1 MSKRCIT
8 TNSTIEDLAA
18 KLQGETIET
27 VKGLVELWQDKNN
40 KDWDTYPTASEL
52 NNFRAELRKGSYL
65 GWARTASNS
74 YEVST
79 RGDKRFSALVAKFAE
94 GTIID
99 GVDVGG
105 RTIEDVYQAVIKKSG
120 KGQAPA
126 GTSRLNLNPTGKEIE
141 LIPNL
146 AKSIG

>member
-8 TNSTIEDLAA
+8 TNSTIEELAA
-18 KLQGETIET
+18 KLQGETIES

-79 RGDKRFSALVAKFAE
+79 KGDKRFSALVAKFAD
-94 GTIID
+94 GTIVD

-105 RTIEDVYQAVIKKSG
+105 RTIEDVYQTVIKKSR
-120 KGQAPA
+120 KGLLLLKIQDY
-126 GTSRLNLNPTGKEIE
+126 
-141 LIPNL
+141 LIL
-146 AKSIG
+146 L